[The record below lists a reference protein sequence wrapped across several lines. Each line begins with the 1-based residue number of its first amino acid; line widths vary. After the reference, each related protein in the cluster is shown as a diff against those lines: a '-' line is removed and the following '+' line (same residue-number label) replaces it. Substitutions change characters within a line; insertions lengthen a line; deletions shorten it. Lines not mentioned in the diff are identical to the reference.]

1 MYESLLSTS
10 VQSELIS
17 QKVFDISSFEM
28 KHKMHRY
35 VVFV

>member
-10 VQSELIS
+10 VQSEHIS

-28 KHKMHRY
+28 KHQMHRY